1 VAWLVAP
8 EALLSKLELLKQ
20 TSDLLT
26 PSLDQHIVYEA
37 YRRGILM
44 ERLPVLRKFYQDKR
58 TVMQQTLQQ
67 ELGGEISWPEPKGG
81 FFLWA
86 SLPTRCSTDEMLP
99 RAIEQRVI
107 YVAGS
112 AFFVD
117 GSGAN
122 LMRLSF
128 SLPSK
133 EKIVEGVKRLAKVVK
148 EELVGAGSAVKA

>member
-1 VAWLVAP
+1 
-8 EALLSKLELLKQ
+8 
-20 TSDLLT
+20 
-26 PSLDQHIVYEA
+26 
-37 YRRGILM
+37 
-44 ERLPVLRKFYQDKR
+44 
-58 TVMQQTLQQ
+58 
-67 ELGGEISWPEPKGG
+67 
-81 FFLWA
+81 
-86 SLPTRCSTDEMLP
+86 MLP

-133 EKIVEGVKRLAKVVK
+133 EKIVEGVKRLSRVIK
-148 EELVGAGSAVKA
+148 EQLTNHEAPVEI